1 MECSHAPEQ
10 QAALVADYFAR
21 GGTVKRLPQPDPFGA
36 SKVVE
41 FLQDCNFDVQVTT
54 KDGQTQYVYKNAVV
68 SLKRLVAIANRSRA
82 RRRLLPF
89 QIDDPL
95 H

>member
-1 MECSHAPEQ
+1 MRREE

-21 GGTVKRLPQPDPFGA
+21 GGTVKRLPQPDPLGA
-36 SKVVE
+36 SKVVGY
-41 FLQDCNFDVQVTT
+41 LQDCNFDVQVTT
-54 KDGQTQYVYKNAVV
+54 KDGQTRYVYKNAVV